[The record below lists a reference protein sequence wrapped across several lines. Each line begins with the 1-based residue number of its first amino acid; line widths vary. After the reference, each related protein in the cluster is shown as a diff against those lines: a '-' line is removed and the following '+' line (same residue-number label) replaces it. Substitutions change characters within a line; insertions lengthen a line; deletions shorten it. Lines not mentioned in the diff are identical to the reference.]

1 MSDDHAGSTTDD
13 ALDPLDAELRS
24 LIAER
29 QMDEILANLP
39 CGNTTISAGGITC
52 SYFSPE
58 EEADAESEALG

>member
-1 MSDDHAGSTTDD
+1 MSDDQVIGTTDV
-13 ALDPLDAELRS
+13 ALDPIDAELRS

-52 SYFSPE
+52 TFFSPE
-58 EEADAESEALG
+58 EDEDAGA